1 MERIQKSEAA
11 SATLT
16 ELKATREAIYSASL
30 MQFQCGIVE
39 TISATPTEV
48 QPTVKIVVK
57 EKVTPVPTPPGN
69 AGFFMTIGAK
79 EASHYDVPLTETE
92 RMVIG
97 ADDVFLR
104 QRYRFDYQ
112 SEDSMGAVESCSKTI
127 VDANVNDSG

>member
-11 SATLT
+11 SAILP

-30 MQFQCGIVE
+30 RQVQCGIVE

-48 QPTVKIVVK
+48 QPTVKIVEK
-57 EKVTPVPTPPGN
+57 EKVTPVPTPRGN

-79 EASHYDVPLTETE
+79 EASHYEVPLTE